1 MNSRQTF
8 LRLLTFVAPFWNRLL
23 LAVVLGAATVGSS
36 VALMGTSAYLISAA
50 ALRPSVADLAVA
62 VVAVRTFGISRG
74 LFRYLER
81 LVSHD
86 LSFRLLADL
95 RVWFF
100 ARLEPLAPAGLQEE
114 RCGDLLSRAISDVD
128 TLQNVFGRALA
139 PPLVALT
146 ISSAT
151 ALTLGLLLP
160 ALALPVGGIFL
171 LAGVGVPGLAFLLG
185 RINGRRLAVARGDLT
200 ADLVET
206 LQGTAEIV
214 AYGRQDD
221 VLTRLARSDR
231 ELGRLSVGTAAL
243 NGFTESLS
251 GFCAGL
257 AVWLALLIAIPAVQA
272 GVLPGVELGVVALL
286 TLAAFEAI
294 APLPSAFHQLELSLQ
309 AARRLFAIADT
320 ESPVYD
326 PLQPLP
332 VPADT
337 TVELVAARLRYGAD
351 EPWVLNE
358 LNLRLTPGRR
368 VALVGPS
375 GVGKTSLANVLVRF
389 RDLDGGSAR
398 LGGHDVRGYRAD
410 DVRRIVGLAAQ
421 DAHLFNGSIR
431 DNIRLARPDAPLQAI
446 EAALCR
452 ARIWEWVQ
460 SLPSGLDTPVG
471 EAGVQVSGG
480 QRQRIAIARA
490 LLADFPVVIF
500 DEPTANL
507 DYQTADELMRDVIAA
522 TTGRSLLV
530 ITHQPI
536 GLESMDEVLVLRE
549 GRITER
555 GRPSELVSR
564 GGYYGQL
571 VASAALA
578 PDYWLPTW

>member
-8 LRLLTFVAPFWNRLL
+8 LRLLTFVAPFRNRLL

-114 RCGDLLSRAISDVD
+114 RSGDLLSRAISDVD
-128 TLQNVFGRALA
+128 TLQNVFVRALA

-146 ISSAT
+146 IASAT
-151 ALTLGLLLP
+151 ALTLWLLLP
-160 ALALPVGGIFL
+160 ALALPIGGIFV
-171 LAGVGVPGLAFLLG
+171 LAGVGMPGLAFLLG
-185 RINGRRLAVARGDLT
+185 RINGRRLAASRGDLA

-221 VLTRLARSDR
+221 VLARLARSDR
-231 ELGRLSVGTAAL
+231 ELGRLSVGTAVL

-251 GFCAGL
+251 GLCAGL
-257 AVWLALLIAIPAVQA
+257 AVWLALLIAIPAVRA

-320 ESPVYD
+320 ESPVQD
-326 PLQPLP
+326 PLRPLP
-332 VPADT
+332 VPTDT
-337 TVELVAARLRYGAD
+337 TIELIDARLRYGAD

-358 LNLRLTPGRR
+358 LNLRLTRAGASPWLVR
-368 VALVGPS
+368 VAWERPASRTCWCGFATSTAGPRDWADTTFGGIAPTTCGESS
-375 GVGKTSLANVLVRF
+375 GWRPRMPTFSTGVFATMFDWLARMPHLRQSRLLSAEPGFGNGFSRYRPVWILRSA
-389 RDLDGGSAR
+389 RRGSKCPAASGSAS
-398 LGGHDVRGYRAD
+398 
-410 DVRRIVGLAAQ
+410 Q
-421 DAHLFNGSIR
+421 S
-431 DNIRLARPDAPLQAI
+431 P
-446 EAALCR
+446 ALSSPTFPSSSSTSQPP
-452 ARIWEWVQ
+452 IWTIK
-460 SLPSGLDTPVG
+460 PPK
-471 EAGVQVSGG
+471 
-480 QRQRIAIARA
+480 
-490 LLADFPVVIF
+490 
-500 DEPTANL
+500 N
-507 DYQTADELMRDVIAA
+507 
-522 TTGRSLLV
+522 
-530 ITHQPI
+530 
-536 GLESMDEVLVLRE
+536 
-549 GRITER
+549 
-555 GRPSELVSR
+555 
-564 GGYYGQL
+564 
-571 VASAALA
+571 
-578 PDYWLPTW
+578 